1 MATAAVD
8 VCAGCHEA
16 TGEAEGTWCVHG
28 LPGGWCGWDRG
39 DFGGALWTELRVA
52 DLVLSVRRSSEGS
65 GRVITQNLHYGLHV
79 SKRSLWTRDHSP
91 SPLVIGWRIPGGEK
105 VLVKLKGEAD
115 SPHGSVLQQQQ
126 RKNCVSFSDM

>member
-1 MATAAVD
+1 MTQDNMATAAVD

-52 DLVLSVRRSSEGS
+52 DLVLLVRRSSEGS

-79 SKRSLWTRDHSP
+79 SKRSLW
-91 SPLVIGWRIPGGEK
+91 
-105 VLVKLKGEAD
+105 
-115 SPHGSVLQQQQ
+115 
-126 RKNCVSFSDM
+126 